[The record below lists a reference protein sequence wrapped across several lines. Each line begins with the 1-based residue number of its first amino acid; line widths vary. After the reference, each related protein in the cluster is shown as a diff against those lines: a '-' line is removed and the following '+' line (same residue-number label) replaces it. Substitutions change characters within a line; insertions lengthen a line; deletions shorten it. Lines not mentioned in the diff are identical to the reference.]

1 MRQTLLPLVDLVQ
14 EAENT
19 PRLAGDPMIRPAQI
33 LVVPNLPNQ
42 VPLGGGHRVNV
53 PCVASFYQTQ
63 ENKREQ
69 GPHPGAGAG
78 DTHIFQ
84 WGDL

>member
-1 MRQTLLPLVDLVQ
+1 
-14 EAENT
+14 
-19 PRLAGDPMIRPAQI
+19 MIRPAKI

-53 PCVASFYQTQ
+53 PCSPVASFYPIQ

-69 GPHPGAGAG
+69 GPQPGAGAG

-84 WGDL
+84 RGDL